1 MKIKLFVLSLATC
14 LELLVASG
22 SARAQILLP
31 LGGRGAAF
39 GGGIYQPYNTGFGYG
54 GFGNGGYGGYGGYGL
69 NRFSN
74 EGRSFTAPGYGFRNN
89 GDGLGG
95 DDFSPYAGVNRE
107 RTLLPSPTSNGDFS
121 PYGGAVRERSYAPSP
136 NSTGD
141 PLLYAV
147 FPPGSGVSGDLSSGA
162 TNLTRQNF
170 YSGPATTSE
179 KIEFHVKLATPD
191 TKLYFNGN
199 LVDQRG
205 DDRWL
210 GTVPLTDGG
219 VYAYA
224 IKATWVSSSG
234 REVSYTKS
242 LHAKPG
248 QLLTIDFTTRAS
260 SAAVDTPK

>member
-14 LELLVASG
+14 LELLGSSG
-22 SARAQILLP
+22 SAGAQILLP
-31 LGGRGAAF
+31 LTGRNSF
-39 GGGIYQPYNTGFGYG
+39 GPGIYQPYNTG
-54 GFGNGGYGGYGGYGL
+54 GFGNGFGGYGGYGGYGL

-107 RTLLPSPTSNGDFS
+107 RSLSTPNGSFS
-121 PYGGAVRERSYAPSP
+121 PYAGVPRERDFASYL
-136 NSTGD
+136 NSTTGD
-141 PLLYAV
+141 PLLYAA
-147 FPPGSGVSGDLSSGA
+147 FSPGSGVSGDLSSGA
-162 TNLTRQNF
+162 ANLTRQNF
-170 YSGPATTSE
+170 YSGPASTSE

-219 VYAYA
+219 IYAYA
-224 IKATWVSSSG
+224 IKATWISSSG
-234 REVSYTKS
+234 REVTYTKS

-260 SAAVDTPK
+260 SATVDTPK